1 MLVVVNRITKEIL
14 APITWNLRVMQVGVE
29 NITVRFHC
37 KQTSMKNIT
46 VIDERTV
53 GPHFFEKV
61 L

>member
-1 MLVVVNRITKEIL
+1 
-14 APITWNLRVMQVGVE
+14 MQVGVE

-46 VIDERTV
+46 VLDERTV